1 MQEDPECVYN
11 TKDAVKNVIQL
22 LVYVDLKWNKYPPVL
37 MNNQV
42 KAYKAIYNQVKF
54 QESQITKQLKDATN
68 KESASQPTVPKL
80 KVSPVKQPLNRD
92 EPIHNSSSEDE
103 FQQHATPLP
112 GMQEDIHQFR
122 KAQIDIPIAS
132 VITDD

>member
-1 MQEDPECVYN
+1 VYN

-54 QESQITKQLKDATN
+54 QES
-68 KESASQPTVPKL
+68 
-80 KVSPVKQPLNRD
+80 
-92 EPIHNSSSEDE
+92 
-103 FQQHATPLP
+103 
-112 GMQEDIHQFR
+112 
-122 KAQIDIPIAS
+122 
-132 VITDD
+132 